1 MVDKIDRPDH
11 VNKYD
16 VIPTK
21 ETHDQG
27 QRKQD
32 ERREK
37 GDEDDEYSSPGTE
50 ISWNKYR
57 VSAPTRQVITMQRS
71 DIRQAIF
78 RQTMLQNRT
87 AVLEMDLILTNGSTL
102 PRAHLVSSNM
112 DDYWKWKGWVPGQV
126 MPLDLMVQGS
136 ILQVSIQQL
145 KDSPQPTGKAVGPT
159 HKPIAQPRKRYPW
172 HTATRELNWLWIA
185 KAGAAFIVGL
195 WVIGKL
201 TRWW

>member
-1 MVDKIDRPDH
+1 MVDKIDRPDQL
-11 VNKYD
+11 NKYD

-27 QRKQD
+27 QHKQD
-32 ERREK
+32 DHR
-37 GDEDDEYSSPGTE
+37 DDDEYSSPGTE
-50 ISWNKYR
+50 VSWNKYR
-57 VSAPTRQVITMQRS
+57 ISTPTRQVITMQRS

-78 RQTMLQNRT
+78 RQAMLQSRT
-87 AVLEMDLILTNGSTL
+87 AILEMDLILTNGNTL

-136 ILQVSIQQL
+136 ILKISVQQI
-145 KDSPQPTGKAVGPT
+145 KPTPRASADSTNSTRAPAAFQ
-159 HKPIAQPRKRYPW
+159 RKRYPW
-172 HTATRELNWLWIA
+172 HTPTRELDWLWIA
-185 KAGAAFIVGL
+185 KIGSGFIIGL

-201 TRWW
+201 ARWW

>member
-1 MVDKIDRPDH
+1 MVDKIDRPDP

-27 QRKQD
+27 QHKKD
-32 ERREK
+32 DRREK
-37 GDEDDEYSSPGTE
+37 EEDDEYSSPGTE
-50 ISWNKYR
+50 VSWNKYR
-57 VSAPTRQVITMQRS
+57 VSAPTRQVISMQRS

-78 RQTMLQNRT
+78 RQVMLQSRT
-87 AVLEMDLILTNGSTL
+87 AVLELDLILTNGSTL

-136 ILQVSIQQL
+136 ILKVSIQQL
-145 KDSPQPTGKAVGPT
+145 KAPPQPPSKAGGQGPVT
-159 HKPIAQPRKRYPW
+159 LPRKRYPW
-172 HTATRELNWLWIA
+172 HTPTWDLNWLWIA
-185 KAGAAFIVGL
+185 KVGAAVIVGL

-201 TRWW
+201 ARWW